1 MYKLDFDILYIDAGI
16 RINIM
21 EALGMHNIVYITD
34 DNYILPTKASI
45 NSIIQSVTDKDICIN
60 VIAVEVSDKNR
71 HALKKLENKNIKIN
85 ILNFTNEYVDLGL
98 DHHYVSKTALFKFQL
113 PIIFKDLDRILYLD
127 GDMVLFPSFIEL
139 FDFDISEKYAA
150 VVQDML
156 VCSMGFD
163 KKINHAKYFNSGMM
177 FLNLKKMR
185 EDNIPEKL
193 IEYKKNDSDKSF
205 MDQNALNVVIG
216 ENSLWVNPK
225 YNMIATC
232 SPATIATL
240 FDTSNPIQKM
250 ASFYEISEDDMLS
263 AWQHPSVLHLA
274 GEIKTWKNISA
285 ERIEDWISCVLP
297 EDSLWVSKNYCLSLK
312 TEFEKQK
319 SELLIKL
326 NDLSSKVLNHHEQ
339 IVSHHEQI
347 VSHHEQIASQQKQI
361 VNMQQQLSNTYNLLI
376 NTRHRTLYGMFEW
389 LFRKIFR
396 RGS

>member
-1 MYKLDFDILYIDAGI
+1 MY
-16 RINIM
+16 
-21 EALGMHNIVYITD
+21 NIVYITD
-34 DNYILPTKASI
+34 DNYVLPIKTSI
-45 NSIIQSVTDKDICIN
+45 NSIVQSITDRAICIN
-60 VIAVEVSDKNR
+60 IIAVEVSEKNR
-71 HALKKLENKNIKIN
+71 HALKKMENKNIKIN
-85 ILNFTNEYVDLGL
+85 ILNFANEYIDLGL

-250 ASFYEISEDDMLS
+250 ASFYEISEGDMLS

-285 ERIEDWISCVLP
+285 ERIEDWISYVLP
-297 EDSLWVSKNYCLSLK
+297 EDSLRVSKNYCLSLK
-312 TEFEKQK
+312 AELEKQNN
-319 SELLIKL
+319 ELLIKL
-326 NDLSSKVLNHHEQ
+326 EEFSSNVANQREQIENQREQ
-339 IVSHHEQI
+339 IV
-347 VSHHEQIASQQKQI
+347 
-361 VNMQQQLSNTYNLLI
+361 NLQQQLSNTYNLLI

-396 RGS
+396 RKPKKFSLQ